1 MSYRLRIADAAQND
15 IVGILRW
22 SHQQFGPTARQRYE
36 TLIKT
41 ALRELVAEP
50 MALGSHDRPEIG
62 PGVRSRHLRLSR
74 RKTAG
79 NQAAVGRPRHFIL
92 YRIDGD
98 LVVIGRVLHDSMDL
112 SRLAAPDPGDH

>member
-22 SHQQFGPTARQRYE
+22 SHQQFGPAARQRYE
-36 TLIKT
+36 GLIKT
-41 ALRELVAEP
+41 ALREIAADP
-50 MALGSHDRPEIG
+50 TAPGSHDRPEIG

-74 RKTAG
+74 RK
-79 NQAAVGRPRHFIL
+79 AAIGPATVGRPRHFIL
-92 YRIDGD
+92 YRIEDD

-112 SRLAAPDPGDH
+112 SSLTDFDHEDS